1 MKDIIKQ
8 DVVQRL
14 LPLLNNEQIK
24 ALDHTLE
31 VVLDKYLEN
40 KTDNDEISNLELLQ
54 KFLEAKRIEG
64 CSEKT
69 LAYYQNTI
77 NRMFAHIGKEV
88 MHIMIR

>member
-64 CSEKT
+64 CSER
-69 LAYYQNTI
+69 LWPTI
-77 NRMFAHIGKEV
+77 RIQSIGCLRILERK
-88 MHIMIR
+88 